1 MTKAS
6 LILFLLLPGASRASE
21 APEEQFRRGLDAAG
35 ARDYANAL
43 SNFEAALATDPDNLR
58 YANEYRQTVIRSK
71 EYDRSLKFFDK
82 LVTDHPNSANAWLN
96 AGFALIDKM
105 PVSGAVTQAILAN
118 TALTRFTNSI
128 KLQPTIVALY
138 TRGADYLYW
147 PRVFNR
153 TPLGIADLEEALK
166 KQKAAEKQNYFFK
179 TWVALGDGYWKL
191 DRIEKAVA
199 IWKEGLK
206 EFPGNADLQ
215 ARLNKGGDELKAYM
229 DDYYDFNKRVDTDVR
244 FLWEGQ
250 KGH

>member
-35 ARDYANAL
+35 AHDYANAL

-58 YANEYRQTVIRSK
+58 YANEYRQTVIRTK

-96 AGFALIDKM
+96 AGFALIDKR

-166 KQKAAEKQNYFFK
+166 KQKATEKQNYFFK
-179 TWVALGDGYWKL
+179 TWVAAVFRARWVPKKL
-191 DRIEKAVA
+191 PIKHVDITNGEETGTCVA
-199 IWKEGLK
+199 RSM
-206 EFPGNADLQ
+206 DLLRRS
-215 ARLNKGGDELKAYM
+215 AHSICTE
-229 DDYYDFNKRVDTDVR
+229 VP
-244 FLWEGQ
+244 
-250 KGH
+250 